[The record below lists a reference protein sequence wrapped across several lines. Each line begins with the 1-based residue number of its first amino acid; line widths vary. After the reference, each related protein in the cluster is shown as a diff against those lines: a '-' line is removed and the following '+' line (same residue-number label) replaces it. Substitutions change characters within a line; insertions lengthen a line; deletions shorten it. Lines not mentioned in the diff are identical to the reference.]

1 MTARIIV
8 QSLTI
13 ELFFHWSAPLLVCSP
28 QLCLCLCP
36 ESSVAFA
43 GCCLL
48 GGWRGVLQSDSSLV
62 KMLKKK
68 KETLVGPPP
77 PTPLLYLRVS

>member
-13 ELFFHWSAPLLVCSP
+13 EPFFHWSAPLLVCSP

-36 ESSVAFA
+36 ESLVAFA

-48 GGWRGVLQSDSSLV
+48 GREGRRFASGSAGVLQSDSSLV
-62 KMLKKK
+62 KMFKKK
-68 KETLVGPPP
+68 NF
-77 PTPLLYLRVS
+77 